1 MKKTLLALSMACIAA
16 LSLTSC
22 GNVANQKL
30 ADEQDSLSW
39 AMGMSLA
46 QTLQSDFYPFDQKIA
61 SKTFYSMMDG
71 EESPLTEKRF
81 MATSQD
87 ISFLFGCTP
96 EQRKMIFD
104 KKGAPDKEEITL
116 FSQVMGIS
124 LAKTA
129 QSGFYEFDNDLLIK
143 AFKSSLKGKKQPL
156 DENSYKTLCQK
167 MTELTVTRQA
177 EMAEHA
183 DKKATIKEQ
192 EYLDQLVKDNP
203 NVKKSDEGFFYE
215 VLTEGNGPQA
225 KAGLRVKFD
234 FKETNMLTGEV
245 ITQTYGEREPIV
257 HVVSPSMFKGLYDG
271 LQMMKAGSHYRFY
284 FPHKL
289 VQGAIGTPANTPVT
303 YEVELHEIYND

>member
-1 MKKTLLALSMACIAA
+1 MKKSLLALSVACIAA

-22 GNVANQKL
+22 GNVANQQL

-46 QTLQSDFYPFDQKIA
+46 QTLQDDFYPFDQKVA
-61 SKTFYSMMDG
+61 AKTFYALMNG

-81 MATSQD
+81 VAANQD
-87 ISFLFGCTP
+87 LNFLFGCTP

-104 KKGAPDKEEITL
+104 KKGDPDKEEVTT
-116 FSQVMGIS
+116 FSQAMGIS

-129 QSGFYEFDNDLLIK
+129 QSGFYDFDNQLLIK

-156 DENSYKTLCQK
+156 DEATYNALC
-167 MTELTVTRQA
+167 TEMAEMSVTRQA
-177 EMAEHA
+177 EMAARA
-183 DKKATIKEQ
+183 DEKATLSEN
-192 EYLDQLVKDNP
+192 EYLEKLVNENP
-203 NVKKSDEGFFYE
+203 NVKKSDEGFYYE
-215 VLTEGNGPQA
+215 VLAEGNGPTA
-225 KAGLRVKFD
+225 KAGLRISFD

-245 ITQTYGEREPIV
+245 ITQTYGERKPVV
-257 HVVSPSMFKGLYDG
+257 HVVGPSIFKGLYLG

-284 FPHKL
+284 FPHNL
-289 VQGAIGTPANTPVT
+289 AQGAIGTPDNTPIT